1 MGAHQS
7 ELSPTV
13 GDPHL
18 IAEVRAG
25 NISAFDD
32 LYRRHRGIA
41 LAVATAQTDNASD
54 ADDIVAEAFA
64 AVFISL
70 KEGKGPDEFFRAYLL
85 TVVRRMAH
93 LRNRQAARA
102 VPGHDG
108 DLDAAIDQ
116 TDPVVSAFESTT
128 MAKAFKTLPERWQAV
143 LWYMDVEQMKPAA
156 VAALIGSSANG
167 ASSLLLRARE
177 GLRQAYLQH
186 HITVPDTDPCAGYAN
201 QLGKY
206 ARNKL
211 SRSAAAKLEA
221 HLSGCAKCTAIL
233 ADLSHIQSSMRAVV
247 LPLLT
252 GLAVDTARRS
262 GVIPIASA
270 SSTASSVLP
279 WALPTS
285 LKAAAAA
292 LVLGGAALTAT
303 TLLSTAGGAPP
314 SAAPTVTAPL
324 PESLSQT
331 QPPVSPTNSPS
342 PTGAPAP
349 ADPAPQIPLP
359 PITVPDPLPTQPGQ
373 SPRNLPTAAPVLPRP
388 TTSGRGPESTP
399 TPVPSPSLTPESTSP
414 PVTPPA
420 GVLVR
425 ADFTMTDD
433 PVASQKELRLAFHLR
448 DGYNPQSVTISFEL
462 SSEVHFIPGKVQAP
476 ENWAC
481 TEDPDGRRIS
491 CTSSTIPAPE
501 MAFTLG
507 ISGLE
512 TGEHAT
518 LYSLFTGDAQ
528 DPVPFQHS
536 FP

>member
-25 NISAFDD
+25 NVGAFDD

-54 ADDIVAEAFA
+54 ADDVVAEAFA
-64 AVFISL
+64 AVFSSL

-93 LRNRQAARA
+93 LRNRQAACTI
-102 VPGHDG
+102 PGHDG

-186 HITVPDTDPCAGYAN
+186 HITVSDTDPCAGYAK

-211 SRSAAAKLEA
+211 SRSAAVKLEA
-221 HLSGCAKCTAIL
+221 HLAGCAKCTALL
-233 ADLSHIQSSMRAVV
+233 ADLSDIQSSMRAAI

-252 GLAVDTARRS
+252 GLAVDTAQRS
-262 GVIPIASA
+262 GVIPLASA
-270 SSTASSVLP
+270 PATASSVLP
-279 WALPTS
+279 WAVPMS
-285 LKAAAAA
+285 IKAAAAA
-292 LVLGGAALTAT
+292 LVLGSAALTAT
-303 TLLSTAGGAPP
+303 TLLSTAGGVPP
-314 SAAPTVTAPL
+314 SSAPTVTAPL
-324 PESLSQT
+324 PESLFQT
-331 QPPVSPTNSPS
+331 QPPGSPPNRPS
-342 PTGAPAP
+342 PTGTPAP
-349 ADPAPQIPLP
+349 VDPAPQIPLP
-359 PITVPDPLPTQPGQ
+359 PITVPDPLPTPQEQ
-373 SPRNLPTAAPVLPRP
+373 SPRNPQTAAPVLPRP
-388 TTSGRGPESTP
+388 TTPSHSPESTP
-399 TPVPSPSLTPESTSP
+399 IPSTSPTPETTSP

-420 GVLVR
+420 EALVR
-425 ADFTMTDD
+425 ADFTMIDD
-433 PVASQKELRLAFHLR
+433 PVASQKELRPVFRLR
-448 DGYNPQSVTISFEL
+448 DGYNPQSVTVSFEL

-518 LYSLFTGDAQ
+518 LYSLFTGGGQ
-528 DPVPFQHS
+528 DHVPFRHS